1 MNSKQLTGTIILSLI
16 SLLERASF
24 YGVRSLFIFYFFDI
38 DNPFFEGIE
47 NGEVLGYWTAAFVFS
62 ELLFSIVTDKW
73 IGQKRSLLI
82 GGLFCLLGYS
92 MLFFQYNYLI
102 LGALILLLIGTSLV
116 KPSTNVLVGRLFKK
130 EDKNRTL
137 AFMILYFGINV
148 GAFVSVILMGYLAD
162 TFGWE
167 YGLMLAVIL
176 TVIFL
181 ILSYFFQHKIEEI
194 ETDEILSRKSPIK
207 FGRILSILAVIVVLN
222 LFFWK
227 NNEIESSQIL
237 SAVLDLQNRFMFGF
251 DLSEYQVNILYYLC
265 SIPMVLSIFIFWYAK
280 GVTNFIKA
288 IFISLVLL
296 MLGVISTM
304 IFITFPTNIPLEWI
318 LIPFL
323 IYAIAE
329 AIITPLITSF
339 VTRIAPIKYSNTLYS
354 SYFLLLFLF
363 SKGLDYLLLNAYQ
376 NYITLASLFLSIVAI
391 IIFKDKFKKLTFGLK

>member
-1 MNSKQLTGTIILSLI
+1 
-16 SLLERASF
+16 
-24 YGVRSLFIFYFFDI
+24 
-38 DNPFFEGIE
+38 
-47 NGEVLGYWTAAFVFS
+47 
-62 ELLFSIVTDKW
+62 
-73 IGQKRSLLI
+73 
-82 GGLFCLLGYS
+82 
-92 MLFFQYNYLI
+92 
-102 LGALILLLIGTSLV
+102 
-116 KPSTNVLVGRLFKK
+116 
-130 EDKNRTL
+130 
-137 AFMILYFGINV
+137 
-148 GAFVSVILMGYLAD
+148 
-162 TFGWE
+162 
-167 YGLMLAVIL
+167 
-176 TVIFL
+176 
-181 ILSYFFQHKIEEI
+181 
-194 ETDEILSRKSPIK
+194 
-207 FGRILSILAVIVVLN
+207 
-222 LFFWK
+222 
-227 NNEIESSQIL
+227 
-237 SAVLDLQNRFMFGF
+237 
-251 DLSEYQVNILYYLC
+251 
-265 SIPMVLSIFIFWYAK
+265 MVLSIFIFWYAK